1 MSKARS
7 LNPLPTLSLS
17 FRHNQFQFLDL
28 YNYENFQIIFFII
41 KSFSLF
47 SSLSVLSFRCLEWQI
62 ISNHSYL
69 LSIIKSL
76 FYKNQDLSN
85 RFHFPFFSLFPVSS
99 FKVDYFQICEGHL
112 LWIWQ
117 RGLRLNSWETFTIC
131 LFIWSSYQF

>member
-1 MSKARS
+1 MSKFCSSPSDTRLWMKQYNLARKG
-7 LNPLPTLSLS
+7 LKC
-17 FRHNQFQFLDL
+17 
-28 YNYENFQIIFFII
+28 ENFII